1 MAIYFRD
8 LGGLEL
14 QASEATTVKRTVYFE
29 VGTAEAQTV
38 TVSKAGGAFS
48 SAVGTATAVT
58 DSLYKLN
65 IAAGDLD
72 TEGEVAFHS
81 RGATDQHF
89 VMGLRVVDH
98 DPFDAINECNRALVG
113 KVITD
118 TDANTIKIY
127 AADGATLLVTLTK
140 TTAGTA
146 ATWTPT

>member
-29 VGTAEAQTV
+29 VGTAEAQAV
-38 TVSKAGGAFS
+38 QVSKAGAAFGA
-48 SAVGTATAVT
+48 AVGTATAVT
-58 DSLYKLN
+58 GTMYKLN

-72 TEGEVAFHS
+72 TEGEVAFYAA
-81 RGATDQHF
+81 GATDQQF
-89 VMGLRVVDH
+89 ITGLRVVDH
-98 DPFDAINECNRALVG
+98 DPFDALNEVNRALVG
-113 KVITD
+113 KVVTD

-127 AADGATLLVTLTK
+127 AADGATLLVTQTK